1 MIVDA
6 ANAAVNLGINHEEF
20 LKALTKPRVR
30 VGTEW
35 VNKGQNLEQV
45 DPFSYPGKTKSSGQ
59 LGRLWS
65 CQGYL
70 RPHVQMAHLPL

>member
-1 MIVDA
+1 MKLKFLLWKSGKLYCQQVLDAKNAGFCFGVD
-6 ANAAVNLGINHEEF
+6 HEEF

-45 DPFSYPGKTKSSGQ
+45 SFINEK
-59 LGRLWS
+59 
-65 CQGYL
+65 L
-70 RPHVQMAHLPL
+70 RRGILIIRVFRSN